1 MAIQK
6 QIGCMENISV
16 AEFPIIFWRIVI
28 HLLLIHPYQVAQ
40 IMRGFTVALFTVAI
54 QMIRLVLGNENGTLL
69 KNGIKGSKTIWIT
82 QLALFR
88 NLNTIS
94 KCWYRSNWKCT
105 LQYNSGSFATITYYN
120 TNFEPENR
128 KRWVGGR
135 SQFSTNLHQ
144 SKETSLWVSCYKSSR
159 NKSDLNCRKKKVD
172 KDINDIQCFDLLH
185 NENKCFLQKNRI
197 VWIIDNLLGL

>member
-1 MAIQK
+1 MYGK
-6 QIGCMENISV
+6 YKCCWISNN
-16 AEFPIIFWRIVI
+16 F
-28 HLLLIHPYQVAQ
+28 
-40 IMRGFTVALFTVAI
+40 
-54 QMIRLVLGNENGTLL
+54 L
-69 KNGIKGSKTIWIT
+69 KNRNPSIIDTSISGCSNNERIYCGFIYCGNTNDSVGSWKWKRYVIKEWYKRLKNNLEVFT

-185 NENKCFLQKNRI
+185 NENKCFLQKTRN
-197 VWIIDNLLGL
+197 VWIIDNLWGL